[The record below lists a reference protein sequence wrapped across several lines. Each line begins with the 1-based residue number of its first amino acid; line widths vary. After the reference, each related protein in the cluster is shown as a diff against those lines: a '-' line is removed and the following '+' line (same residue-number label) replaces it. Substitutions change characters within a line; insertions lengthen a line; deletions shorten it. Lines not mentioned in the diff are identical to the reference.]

1 MIILKIHFQE
11 SLRILENLG
20 ESWRILENLP
30 EKNGH
35 EMDQER
41 LPKLDPQWFPLWI
54 GRPFRAEAKILKR
67 ASMNSVGCENR
78 HPDGDGSAGWGVRS

>member
-30 EKNGH
+30 EKKG
-35 EMDQER
+35 MAM
-41 LPKLDPQWFPLWI
+41 KWI
-54 GRPFRAEAKILKR
+54 KSDYPSLIHSGFRYGSDVHSGRKR
-67 ASMNSVGCENR
+67 R
-78 HPDGDGSAGWGVRS
+78 F